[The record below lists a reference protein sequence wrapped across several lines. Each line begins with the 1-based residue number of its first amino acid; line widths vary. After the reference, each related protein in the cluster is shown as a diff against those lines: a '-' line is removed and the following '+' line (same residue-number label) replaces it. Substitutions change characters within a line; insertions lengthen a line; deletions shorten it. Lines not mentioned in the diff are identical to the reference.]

1 MSYIFYQ
8 QAHFAYSLSFS
19 QSAGTSPEQI
29 TTWVPGW
36 QFIIFLLPVSLIG
49 HSSYIK
55 ANLFFT
61 TFIFEKS
68 MCPWHKY
75 TETIIYEMSQY
86 IFESQQV
93 IEPKVL
99 QVMAAVF
106 GFLKFQRKATRFLRE
121 TSNRMKDAG
130 SRQEMVYSVFA
141 HLFSALQQEIFQW
154 SDCRSCREQGQTETL
169 SSLISHVC
177 SLLSCWKSL
186 HFTLPG

>member
-49 HSSYIK
+49 HSSYMK

-61 TFIFEKS
+61 PFIFEKS

-106 GFLKFQRKATRFLRE
+106 GFLKFQEKATRFLRE

-141 HLFSALQQEIFQW
+141 HLFSALQQEIFQ
-154 SDCRSCREQGQTETL
+154 
-169 SSLISHVC
+169 
-177 SLLSCWKSL
+177 
-186 HFTLPG
+186 